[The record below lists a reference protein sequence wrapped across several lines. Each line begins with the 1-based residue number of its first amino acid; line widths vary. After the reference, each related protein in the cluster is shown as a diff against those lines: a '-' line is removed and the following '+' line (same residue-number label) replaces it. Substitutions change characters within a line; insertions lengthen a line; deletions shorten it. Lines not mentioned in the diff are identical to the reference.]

1 MAEITVI
8 EKYPSL
14 AANVKTL
21 IIDGSGATSGTYDTD
36 MDTFADAE
44 FKEIHDAYTV
54 SDTGAVKAQ
63 ATYSQTTGIVT
74 IGNLGLGG
82 PQFKLFI
89 VGK

>member
-21 IIDGSGATSGTYDTD
+21 IIDGSGNSGDTYDTD

-44 FKEIHDAYTV
+44 FKEIHDAYAVVDAT
-54 SDTGAVKAQ
+54 AVKAQ
-63 ATYSQTTGIVT
+63 CAWSASTGIIT
-74 IGNLGLGG
+74 IGDTGAATD
-82 PQFKLFI
+82 FKLFI